1 MDHRGRGD
9 ATRQW
14 RVASVA
20 GAVTAGLLW
29 AGPGDVMA
37 QTRDNPPSKAQDRM
51 TGGQDLE
58 RRIRDVSNERITL
71 GDGTVLFIP
80 RGMAKQSDLK
90 VGATVKA
97 KYQDR
102 NGQKVATAIQ
112 INPAGESGVGGSK

>member
-9 ATRQW
+9 ATRHW
-14 RVASVA
+14 PVAFIA

-37 QTRDNPPSKAQDRM
+37 QTRNNPPATTQDRM
-51 TGGQDLE
+51 TGAQDLE
-58 RRIRDVSNERITL
+58 GRIRDVGNERITL
-71 GDGTVLFIP
+71 DDGTVLFIP
-80 RGMAKQSDLK
+80 KGMAKQSDLR

-112 INPAGESGVGGSK
+112 VNPAAESGAGSK